1 IERPEIGPA
10 EQRLGR
16 ALGAVRASDALRAAC
31 ANGAP
36 DSSTII
42 PRTLSNGAV
51 RLFPDE
57 EPANAVEG
65 CRGLIEATARARDGN
80 ANPVLPLR
88 AHLFFRN
95 VQGVWACSN
104 PRCAA
109 VHRRDQDILVGALY
123 DRPTT
128 TCQCG
133 SRVLEMLYCEPCGDV
148 FLGGYRREI
157 PGNSGAWILVPDDP
171 NIEKAPDHSA
181 ADREYGNYAVYWPA
195 RRPGGQL
202 LQPQRTDWRHDQ
214 VRRDWK
220 RAKYDPATGEISLA
234 RRAVDATGWIYY
246 VPANHQVPPPAQLR
260 ASARNDRPSVCPRCD
275 TNWSGMVNAAPIRTQ
290 RTGFQK
296 IAQVLSDALLR
307 EVAPPAPG
315 APEDPR
321 RKLVLFSDSRQD
333 AAKLAVGVAKSHWL
347 DALRQALVDSF
358 SNEVNAVLAFQRL
371 VRNEPLTPADR
382 ILAQRYFATNPVE
395 SAAIQADHLGIGGP
409 PQRQLATETL
419 SRARAGLVTT
429 LALQSEAER
438 RLLAVGM
445 NPGGV
450 DRSVMWTDPV
460 NHSGDWPALF
470 D

>member
-1 IERPEIGPA
+1 
-10 EQRLGR
+10 
-16 ALGAVRASDALRAAC
+16 
-31 ANGAP
+31 
-36 DSSTII
+36 
-42 PRTLSNGAV
+42 
-51 RLFPDE
+51 
-57 EPANAVEG
+57 
-65 CRGLIEATARARDGN
+65 
-80 ANPVLPLR
+80 
-88 AHLFFRN
+88 
-95 VQGVWACSN
+95 
-104 PRCAA
+104 
-109 VHRRDQDILVGALY
+109 
-123 DRPTT
+123 
-128 TCQCG
+128 
-133 SRVLEMLYCEPCGDV
+133 
-148 FLGGYRREI
+148 
-157 PGNSGAWILVPDDP
+157 
-171 NIEKAPDHSA
+171 
-181 ADREYGNYAVYWPA
+181 
-195 RRPGGQL
+195 
-202 LQPQRTDWRHDQ
+202 
-214 VRRDWK
+214 
-220 RAKYDPATGEISLA
+220 
-234 RRAVDATGWIYY
+234 
-246 VPANHQVPPPAQLR
+246 PPAQLR

-470 D
+470 DWNQAPPVFRQDLSIEQQEHRQRIQLSAREAIAETLFSGGGRDFESLKLGIVTFDRVRHPVADPVVQQTADGCIRMLGRVRRITTHRTTEDDNTLPRYARSFIETVANARGRPPSDLEREVLDVL